1 MYIPQISTLDIGNR
15 IFPIH
20 SVYQNDDASLGLT
33 VRQKMR
39 VNRDMPNCDDRKRRK
54 RVNQQK

>member
-1 MYIPQISTLDIGNR
+1 MYLDIGNR

-39 VNRDMPNCDDRKRRK
+39 VNRDMPNCDDRK
-54 RVNQQK
+54 QG